1 MALNPN
7 ILGTWQVDLSKTTGL
22 EDFARVMAFTP
33 ERTERYRNLD
43 YAVTV
48 SQEGDAYK
56 IEVDFKGAVPNASYT
71 LKVGETI
78 DYKSVEGYTAKLT
91 LTVENGQPVETY
103 VYTEK
108 NISWKVT
115 RKVEGD
121 VMTAVTTVG
130 DATLTQVLN
139 RV

>member
-7 ILGTWQVDLSKTTGL
+7 VLGTWQVDLSKTTGL
-22 EDFARVMAFTP
+22 EDFARVMGFPP
-33 ERTERYRNLD
+33 ERTERYRKLD

-48 SQEGDAYK
+48 SQSGDAYK
-56 IEVDFKGAVPNASYT
+56 IDVDFKGAVPNSSYT

-78 DYKSVEGYTAKLT
+78 DYKSIEGYTAKLT
-91 LTVENGQPVETY
+91 LTVENGKSVETY

-115 RKVEGD
+115 RSVEGN
-121 VMTAVTTVG
+121 VMTAVTEVG